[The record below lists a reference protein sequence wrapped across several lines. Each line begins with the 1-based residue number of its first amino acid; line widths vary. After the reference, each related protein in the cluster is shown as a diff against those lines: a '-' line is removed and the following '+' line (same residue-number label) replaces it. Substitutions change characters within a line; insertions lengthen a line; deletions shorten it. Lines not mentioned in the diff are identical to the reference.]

1 MLAGLLPGSSFLP
14 GLTDGGC
21 LSVPSHGS
29 EWECAAEQQKE
40 MRPQLL
46 RCSPK
51 TKALWWLISFINWAG
66 FEMLETY
73 LWVCL
78 SLSGCFQRCLT
89 DGKTTL
95 NIRRHH
101 FMGWSSQAIVDVKWL
116 CTLPFCHS
124 VPCNHVFRTT
134 VEWAKTNFSL
144 NAFVR
149 YPLQR
154 RMRTP
159 LSSFLS

>member
-1 MLAGLLPGSSFLP
+1 MADVFLFRLM
-14 GLTDGGC
+14 GVNENVWK
-21 LSVPSHGS
+21 SNR
-29 EWECAAEQQKE
+29 EKE

-46 RCSPK
+46 WCSLK
-51 TKALWWLISFINWAG
+51 TKALWWLISFTNWAG

-78 SLSGCFQRCLT
+78 LLSGCFQRCLT

-95 NIRRHH
+95 TIKRHH
-101 FMGWSSQAIVDVKWL
+101 FMDCSSQAIADAKWF
-116 CTLPFCHS
+116 CASPFCHS

-134 VEWAKTNFSL
+134 VEEAQINFSL

-149 YPLQR
+149 YPLQT